1 METNALWSRRRFL
14 TGVAA
19 TGAALTSVAWSFSG
33 EAAAQPA
40 QSNPSVRDTIN
51 GILAFVVPGSDPY
64 SQHQGVATESP
75 GGVTPGTAQTLER
88 TFDLAVPIPLLGDLG
103 IDVTGS
109 AAIAALVDLFA
120 VTADPASVA
129 GPFASPFANLSY
141 DVKAHVF
148 ELLDTEPQFPGRPIE
163 YAVNAIPTLAAF
175 VAYSE
180 VSAFDLE
187 RRELTGRPVGWE
199 LSGYE
204 GVSDGWDEFQ
214 GYYGGVDRAEG

>member
-1 METNALWSRRRFL
+1 METHALWSRRRFL
-14 TGVAA
+14 GGVAA
-19 TGAALTSVAWSFSG
+19 TGVALTSVAWSFTDV
-33 EAAAQPA
+33 AAARASTPSPA
-40 QSNPSVRDTIN
+40 VRDTIN
-51 GILAFVVPGSDPY
+51 GILAFVVPGNDPY
-64 SQHQGVATESP
+64 SQHQGVSTEAP
-75 GGVTPGTAQTLER
+75 GGVTQGAAETLER
-88 TFDLAVPIPLLGDLG
+88 TFDLAVPIPLIDVLG

-109 AAIAALVDLFA
+109 AAIAALVNLFA
-120 VTADPASVA
+120 VTAAPNAVA

-141 DVKAHVF
+141 AAKARVF

-180 VSAFDLE
+180 VSTFDGA

-199 LSGYE
+199 LTAYQ

-214 GYYGGVDRAEG
+214 GYYGGVERVEE